1 MLVAGGAV
9 YTKRDASQSRTGKLV
24 MHYHA
29 FIKIIKLYLNNES
42 GIFAFLVYIAI
53 MDLPT
58 IRNLQQGG
66 V

>member
-1 MLVAGGAV
+1 MYYA
-9 YTKRDASQSRTGKLV
+9 
-24 MHYHA
+24 A
-29 FIKIIKLYLNNES
+29 FAKNIELYLNNES

>member
-1 MLVAGGAV
+1 MAWRKSARSMQQMR
-9 YTKRDASQSRTGKLV
+9 YDAL
-24 MHYHA
+24 A
-29 FIKIIKLYLNNES
+29 KIIEPYLNNES

-58 IRNLQQGG
+58 IRNPQQGG